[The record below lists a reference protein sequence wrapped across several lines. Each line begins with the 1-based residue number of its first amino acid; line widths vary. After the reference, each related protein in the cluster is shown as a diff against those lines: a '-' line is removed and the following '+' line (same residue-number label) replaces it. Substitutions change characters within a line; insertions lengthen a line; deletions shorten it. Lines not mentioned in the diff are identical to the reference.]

1 MPMFSTGR
9 PTDTADP
16 VATPPRPIRCCRQ
29 SRTRRRPS
37 RAPAVTTTRSAEAG
51 IPRTRRSRSAK
62 ATRSSARPSGSELP
76 SRKSSS
82 ASRAADRQAARHVGD
97 TTPEPSTREGRRLMG
112 EVEPAPA
119 LPRLLRRAA
128 SVWSFARNSSAAAP
142 SLSLSRDVR
151 GACLR
156 LCGLVGVGGCS
167 AAAGRGTAA
176 RSGLTIVPEPS
187 ADTMHPSAVSCS

>member
-1 MPMFSTGR
+1 MFSTGR

-16 VATPPRPIRCCRQ
+16 VASPPRPIWCCRQ

-51 IPRTRRSRSAK
+51 IPRTRRSLSAK
-62 ATRSSARPSGSELP
+62 AARSSLKPSGSELP

-97 TTPEPSTREGRRLMG
+97 TTPEPSTREGRRLIG
-112 EVEPAPA
+112 EVELASAPRA
-119 LPRLLRRAA
+119 PVPLSAA
-128 SVWSFARNSSAAAP
+128 SARLTEPGS
-142 SLSLSRDVR
+142 R
-151 GACLR
+151 GACR
-156 LCGLVGVGGCS
+156 LPGKPVGVGGCS